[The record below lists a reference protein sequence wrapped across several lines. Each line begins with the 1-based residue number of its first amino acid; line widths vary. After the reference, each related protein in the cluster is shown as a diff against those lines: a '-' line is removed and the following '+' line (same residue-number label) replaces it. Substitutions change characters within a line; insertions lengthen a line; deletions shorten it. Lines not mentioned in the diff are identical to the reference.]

1 MVFIRKVPTGSGAT
15 AVQIAEYA
23 GGKQRIIT
31 HVGSAHTEAELGVLL
46 ERARALLADPAQ
58 LVLDVQAAPAPPV
71 AGLLK
76 PPGTATLFD
85 ADESPPPVCRDGVGR
100 VVGTDSRVLFAV
112 LAAVYSDL
120 GFDTFGDRVFR
131 DLVLA
136 RVVEPTSLLDS
147 GRVLTDL
154 GRSPASYAT
163 CKRTLKRVVK
173 DEFRDDVARL
183 CFEHASASGD
193 ISLVLYDVTT
203 LYFEAEKEDGLRKVG
218 YSNYADVMV
227 MPSPMSSRWCRCRS
241 TGFPGVDRAA

>member
-1 MVFIRKVPTGSGAT
+1 M
-15 AVQIAEYA
+15 QIAEYA
-23 GGKQRIIT
+23 DGGQRIVK
-31 HVGSAHTEAELGVLL
+31 HFGSAHSVAELGILVQ
-46 ERARALLADPAQ
+46 RAQDFLIDQNQ
-58 LVLDVQAAPAPPV
+58 LVLDIDAPVSAMVTDLLGPPSAPA
-71 AGLLK
+71 
-76 PPGTATLFD
+76 LFD
-85 ADESPPPVCRDGVGR
+85 PAVDPPSVRRDGAGR
-100 VVGTDSRVLFAV
+100 VVGTDSRVLFGA
-112 LAAVYSDL
+112 LSAVYADL
-120 GFDTFGDRVFR
+120 GFDTLGDRVFR

-147 GRVLTDL
+147 GRVVTDL
-154 GRSPASYAT
+154 GQRPASYAT

-173 DEFRDDVARL
+173 DEFRDDVAKL